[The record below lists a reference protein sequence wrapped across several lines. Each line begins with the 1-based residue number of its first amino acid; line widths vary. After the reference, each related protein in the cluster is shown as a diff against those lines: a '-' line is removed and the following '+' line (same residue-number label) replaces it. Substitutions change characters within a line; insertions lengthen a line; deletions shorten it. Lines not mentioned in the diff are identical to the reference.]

1 MIWVLKHCEIPNHNK
16 NGPLHFVYVT
26 LAYSFT
32 LFHILPTNK
41 LQRFKLHGQVFLNNG
56 PTSDFYLSCIIN
68 SYFFLQYQNNIKHL
82 NKERI
87 YFVS

>member
-1 MIWVLKHCEIPNHNK
+1 MIWVLKHYEIPNPNK
-16 NGPLHFVYVT
+16 NDPLHFVYVT

-32 LFHILPTNK
+32 FF
-41 LQRFKLHGQVFLNNG
+41 LQTSSKDLNYMAKFFSTMALLLTFIFPVFL
-56 PTSDFYLSCIIN
+56 TVT
-68 SYFFLQYQNNIKHL
+68 FLQYQNNIKHL